1 VAVTFFARFTKSVW
15 ADFVNYSSKLAP
27 IFDPFKKAASE
38 RHTNSMYVENVI
50 YSVFNAQIH
59 FQAAKF
65 FSSVQI
71 YFQTL
76 KIVSKQ
82 FQSSKT
88 RFKPLS
94 IV

>member
-1 VAVTFFARFTKSVW
+1 MYVENVKYALKTPLI
-15 ADFVNYSSKLAP
+15 FV
-27 IFDPFKKAASE
+27 PFKKAASE